1 MALRQVEAHLA
12 KLEAEGR
19 VRRTGEGEWELRG

>member
-1 MALRQVEAHLA
+1 MPMARRQIEAHLA

-19 VRRTGEGEWELRG
+19 VRREGKEWAPV